1 MRVAVRCRLSEQSL
15 APNAPVKAAHPGI
28 TMTTATTPQTPK
40 PVAAQYFPIDS
51 VMCLVRHYAKD
62 RARREP
68 AADTRQTDP
77 AP

>member
-15 APNAPVKAAHPGI
+15 VPNAPVTTAHPGI
-28 TMTTATTPQTPK
+28 TMTTAATPQTPK
-40 PVAAQYFPIDS
+40 PAAAQYFPIDS

-62 RARREP
+62 RAPREP
-68 AADTRQTDP
+68 AADIRQTDP